1 MNYSQLK
8 EQEKEIQ
15 QKLGLKVKRPNPLVN
30 LNNMKQEE
38 VFVNYINLVLSDTE
52 ISDKETQAFLDS
64 LINNNPYLSFKT
76 EYLPVIIDN
85 TINSYATLNKYS
97 VGNKEKF
104 KIFFNLN
111 KIKTYCLIGN
121 DKLKNSL
128 VCLFFS
134 ILSLGHEYTHYLQR
148 IKKEGIS
155 KSGISSIRLAN
166 AFQNTNQNTN
176 DAFKLKLRDKT
187 LKLFRKTENKEE
199 MVLSIYYTYPYEQEA
214 RKYSYIFLK
223 TMMENIVQIFKERG
237 EQNKVKLLLTQLDD
251 FLQVDNTS
259 ENAILNAKTNYIK
272 SMEFNIDKITALY
285 NLMNEY
291 ANRSKRDEAL
301 YILYTQD
308 DTDMIMQKSQ
318 DYQLAMNL
326 LYSVSKE
333 ALPIF
338 CANANLQEITIVF
351 NEFIKLGYS
360 EGITMIESCLRN
372 KQNTA
377 WANVNNGD
385 TLENTIFKKDDIL
398 SRLASNNVTENTFKN
413 IKWSETNFVGEE
425 EYRNLVIQ
433 FFSDKKFAYLQHMLN
448 YDLTHDEEIVA
459 QVYTAVEKYIN
470 QIQEGDK
477 NINPYDYNY
486 LYRIC
491 SQFDDRD
498 IKGIL
503 DLLASQ
509 IETFNDA
516 IKNQTEDDWYN
527 ALINV
532 YGETSATD
540 IDLRRRYSQDPL
552 SKMNMFMEEVKTTNK
567 FLER

>member
-97 VGNKEKF
+97 DGNKEKF

-111 KIKTYCLIGN
+111 KIKTCCLIGN

-134 ILSLGHEYTHYLQR
+134 ILSLGQEYTHYLQR

-199 MVLSIYYTYPYEQEA
+199 MVFSIYYTYPYEQEA